1 MTAPI
6 LNDRDLAL
14 QAAKYRSKQTNLAI
28 TGTASAFLASKNSV
42 TILPQTIVLTATPS
56 GSVFSSNAMYTWS
69 YALSS
74 APNTWITLGTG
85 KTWTLNNTDTWVKN
99 ASVQYRC
106 IISENLLDSAYGYYT
121 VTYSSEGSESNFITI
136 SRTNVVVPC
145 SATGVPTSFNNTDIT
160 IAVSRGTTDLA
171 YSTNSTTPN
180 SFTVSIADDGNLTR
194 NLVGT
199 YTSTSTSFTMSGISA
214 LAFDGA
220 TITFTINV
228 YDSSA
233 TPVATTYTRKVVY
246 NKVSNGV
253 AGSSARAVDLT
264 IGTQAFAYLSDG
276 TTPSPANTVI
286 TATAQ
291 NTTGTVYYE
300 FFVAGVSK
308 QNTTTNTYT
317 YTPLAAYASMPEQII
332 VKLREGSN
340 NSTILASDIASI
352 IGIKPGVD
360 SIIGNLTNPSAT
372 VIADSSGGISSGT
385 VASGTFKIY
394 NGIVDK
400 TGDATVTYS
409 VYSYTTGLT
418 ISIASTG
425 IYSVTGLS
433 VDSGAAILRA
443 IYGGVT
449 IDLSFTIAKS
459 KAGVIGASARAVNLT
474 IGTQAFAYLSDGS
487 TPSPANTVITA
498 TAQNTTGTPYYEFFV
513 AGVSKQN
520 TTTNTYTYT
529 PLAAYAS
536 MPQQIT
542 VKIRE
547 GTNSSTILASDIMSI
562 IATKPGVDSIVG
574 NLSNPTS
581 TVIGDVYGNVSS
593 FANTSGTFYVY
604 DGITNKTGDAA
615 VTYSVLSYTG
625 LTISIASTG
634 VYTVSAMDKDVIIST
649 AILRAV
655 YKGVTIDLQYTM
667 DKSKPSADGSNIN
680 PLVNYDFAGATLL
693 SNVTF
698 PGTVAT
704 YETDTATLLTN
715 TVTDQNLRL
724 TNLDLVPNNS
734 YIISMRVK
742 WVSGAWEGLLFYA
755 NPSHGESGSH
765 FKLIPQP
772 ALDVWTTINIDMRSL
787 TAGGTEY
794 LTGGNITQLRF
805 DFINAVSA
813 SVAVDYIS
821 IGKYGIAEGKK
832 SITLSMYYWA
842 TSPPAYSG
850 AFTYNWNTGAVS
862 AYPTGWS
869 SAAGTAPGNGYTL
882 YQRNITLTDT
892 TLAAT
897 TNANW
902 SGSSVNTIGY
912 RNDGTI
918 GVQGDS
924 YRIAYI
930 VTTSGTAPSTP
941 GATTVV
947 PPATTAIP
955 SGWSA
960 TATANLTDGQYMYQ
974 SDGVLSSNTN
984 IITWGIPYLSNL
996 KVGSLSALSANLG
1009 VVNIATEGNLYSG
1022 KSTFGSAAAGF
1033 FLGND
1038 SGNAKFR
1045 IGTAVDPIT
1054 NESNELAFNSQTGVL
1069 TLRGGNVFNAAGAA
1083 LLSGTTVPGDINNS
1097 AIVIG
1102 GANLMRNSGNFSS
1115 ATGWASNGSTVTY
1128 SSLVPYGSYGTL
1140 QLVGTGGAVN
1150 NVVMRLKANTQYT
1163 VSAFVKGSAAL
1174 ATGYD
1179 NTLHIQSWRDED
1191 TGNLHQETSVAYDTA
1206 ITTSW
1211 KRIYQTFT
1219 TPSSANLTYCRF
1231 YFYPLAAGFTLNVG
1245 YVKLEEGNFPT
1256 DWVINV
1262 EDAAALVES
1271 ARSSA
1276 VSTAASDA
1284 TTKANAAQTAAVAA
1298 ATAAAAT
1305 DAQTR
1310 ATAAQTAAVAAAAS
1324 DASTKATA
1332 AQTAAISVANTA
1344 QAAAVTAQAAAV
1356 AAQKAADTA
1365 AAAANVLNY
1374 DPTCSD
1380 PAIWPAANIATISGG
1395 LSGTTAIVGST
1406 GEHIAE
1412 SKQFIVDRTRR
1423 YRVTAYIRKTA
1434 GATSGTVYLGLLNY
1448 DINGTQQYTW
1458 GGYTNAAWSVA
1469 SSLTTSFQTFTSD
1482 FAPNALREGT
1492 VKAAA
1497 HIILGYSSTGGG
1509 RVEFQNVRVTDITE
1523 AYAAQVAADTAAANA
1538 ATAQS
1543 TANSATA
1550 SAATAISNAATA
1562 QARANDAY
1570 DNAAAAA
1577 AAASTKLSK
1586 SANDTLSGKIGF
1598 NPDGAIVV
1606 GVINAN
1612 TGLPDNGIFI
1622 GPTGIVARKTVSGTP
1637 TNRFFLSS
1645 SGDATFAGAIEGATF
1660 STSSGRFS
1668 VDSNGYMSATE
1679 GSFNGY
1685 ITAQSFT
1692 TIGGKF
1698 TAQSNG
1704 TVIADLVDIRKRVVL
1719 EYGTV
1724 DPVEVISGIS
1734 SPSDAKVVTY
1744 YPAGTVFRGQ
1754 INQVVY
1760 TVNLP
1765 PDLTTY
1771 DSSGNQPY
1779 YVAAYFN
1786 GSIRSWTGSSGST
1799 YDFFLRAHAMPV
1811 RTYSNS
1817 GTYSNNGRVSMI
1829 FDYAMVL
1836 TSGTFT
1842 SFRLP
1847 TATWIIYRL

>member
-56 GSVFSSNAMYTWS
+56 GSVFSSNAVYTWS

-85 KTWTLNNTDTWVKN
+85 KTWTLNSSDSWITN

-121 VTYSSEGSESNFITI
+121 VTYSSEGAESNFITL
-136 SRTNVVVPC
+136 SRTNVLVTCDANGTPI
-145 SATGVPTSFNNTDIT
+145 SFNNTDIT
-160 IAVSRGTTDLA
+160 IAVSRGTTNLA

-214 LAFDGA
+214 LALDGA

-246 NKVSNGV
+246 NKVNNGV
-253 AGSSARAVDLT
+253 VGSSARAVD
-264 IGTQAFAYLSDG
+264 
-276 TTPSPANTVI
+276 
-286 TATAQ
+286 
-291 NTTGTVYYE
+291 
-300 FFVAGVSK
+300 
-308 QNTTTNTYT
+308 
-317 YTPLAAYASMPEQII
+317 
-332 VKLREGSN
+332 
-340 NSTILASDIASI
+340 
-352 IGIKPGVD
+352 
-360 SIIGNLTNPSAT
+360 
-372 VIADSSGGISSGT
+372 
-385 VASGTFKIY
+385 
-394 NGIVDK
+394 
-400 TGDATVTYS
+400 
-409 VYSYTTGLT
+409 
-418 ISIASTG
+418 
-425 IYSVTGLS
+425 
-433 VDSGAAILRA
+433 
-443 IYGGVT
+443 
-449 IDLSFTIAKS
+449 
-459 KAGVIGASARAVNLT
+459 LT

-498 TAQNTTGTPYYEFFV
+498 TPQNTSGTVYYEFFV

-547 GTNSSTILASDIMSI
+547 GTNSSTILATDIASI
-562 IATKPGVDSIVG
+562 IGIKPGVDSIVG

-615 VTYSVLSYTG
+615 VTYSVYSSTG

-634 VYTVSAMDKDVIIST
+634 VYTVSAMGTDVIIST

-667 DKSKPSADGSNIN
+667 DKSKPAADGSNIN

-715 TVTDQNLRL
+715 TVIDQNLRL

-742 WVSGAWEGLLFYA
+742 WVSGAWEGFVFYA
-755 NPSHGESGSH
+755 NPSHGESGNYY
-765 FKLIPQP
+765 KAIPQP
-772 ALDVWTTINIDMRSL
+772 ALDVWTTINVDMRSL

-842 TSPPAYSG
+842 VSAPAYSG
-850 AFTYNWNTGAVS
+850 AFTYNWNTAAIS
-862 AYPTGWS
+862 AYPSGWS
-869 SAAGTAPGNGYTL
+869 AAAGAAPGNGYTL

-930 VTTSGTAPSTP
+930 VTTSSTPPAQPGVTTAP
-941 GATTVV
+941 AV
-947 PPATTAIP
+947 PN
-955 SGWSA
+955 GWSA
-960 TATANLTDGQYMYQ
+960 TATATLTDGQYMYQ
-974 SDGVLSSNTN
+974 SDGIYSANTTN
-984 IITWGIPYLSNL
+984 ITWGIPYLSNL

-1009 VVNIATEGNLYSG
+1009 VVSIASSGALWSG
-1022 KSTFGSAAAGF
+1022 KSTFANATNAGF

-1045 IGTAVDPIT
+1045 IGNAD
-1054 NESNELAFNSQTGVL
+1054 NSSSLAFDSSTGVL
-1069 TLRGGNVFNAAGAA
+1069 TLKGGSVFNAAGAT
-1083 LLSGTTVPGDINNS
+1083 LLSATTVPDDINNS
-1097 AIVIG
+1097 
-1102 GANLMRNSGNFSS
+1102 
-1115 ATGWASNGSTVTY
+1115 
-1128 SSLVPYGSYGTL
+1128 
-1140 QLVGTGGAVN
+1140 
-1150 NVVMRLKANTQYT
+1150 
-1163 VSAFVKGSAAL
+1163 
-1174 ATGYD
+1174 
-1179 NTLHIQSWRDED
+1179 
-1191 TGNLHQETSVAYDTA
+1191 TA
-1206 ITTSW
+1206 I
-1211 KRIYQTFT
+1211 
-1219 TPSSANLTYCRF
+1219 A
-1231 YFYPLAAGFTLNVG
+1231 
-1245 YVKLEEGNFPT
+1245 
-1256 DWVINV
+1256 
-1262 EDAAALVES
+1262 
-1271 ARSSA
+1271 
-1276 VSTAASDA
+1276 TAASDA
-1284 TTKANAAQTAAVAA
+1284 TTKANAAVTSATTTAASDATTKANAAVTSATTTAASDATAKANAAA
-1298 ATAAAAT
+1298 ATAAADAT
-1305 DAQTR
+1305 AK
-1310 ATAAQTAAVAAAAS
+1310 ANAAQTAANTAMIARSNAVMESGPSLALDVQYWPGANIQTITDGKEGNTVARSVNSTFYNDGIYHPLDTARKFKIRFWARAASGTNGILYFTLRQFKDNLGTPCDTNGGRSPYNPSGVTPHTDWRLYESYWNSITTWQANVKYIQPDWLGSYNGGGSYPGNAGYWEIQGFKWYDITEAQAAADAADTAATAAANAATAAANAASAASTAQSTANTAVTNAANAATVAAAAQTAANNAAS
-1324 DASTKATA
+1324 DATNKSAAAQANAIAAAATDASTKATA
-1332 AQTAAISVANTA
+1332 AQTAAIAVANTA
-1344 QAAAVTAQAAAV
+1344 QTAAVTAQAAAV

-1365 AAAANVLNY
+1365 AAASNVLNY

-1380 PAIWPAANIATISGG
+1380 PVIWPAAYIATISGG

-1406 GEHIAE
+1406 GEHLAE

-1448 DINGTQQYTW
+1448 DINGNSQYTW
-1458 GGYTNAAWSVA
+1458 GAYTNAAWSVA

-1482 FAPNALREGT
+1482 FAPNSLYSGT

-1497 HIILGYSSTGGG
+1497 HIILGYPSTGGG

-1562 QARANDAY
+1562 QAKADSAY
-1570 DNAAAAA
+1570 DAATAANANAN
-1577 AAASTKLSK
+1577 TKLSK
-1586 SANDTLSGKIGF
+1586 SANDTLSAKVSFGT
-1598 NPDGAIVV
+1598 DGAIVV
-1606 GVINAN
+1606 GAINAA
-1612 TGLPDNGIFI
+1612 TGVPDTGIFI
-1622 GPTGIVARKTVSGTP
+1622 GPNGIVGRKTGTTRFSITSAGDAYFGGELQSATGTFSGALSAATGTFSGT
-1637 TNRFFLSS
+1637 LSAA
-1645 SGDATFAGAIEGATF
+1645 SGSFSGNLTAANIITTGNIQDNAVTSPVGALFSGSIFYSTGASIANASITTTGKPILVSMSALISPGFYYTGGNNGGTFASQVNIQIYRNQNGTN
-1660 STSSGRFS
+1660 TSIL
-1668 VDSNGYMSATE
+1668 N
-1679 GSFNGY
+1679 
-1685 ITAQSFT
+1685 ITIP
-1692 TIGGKF
+1692 IGGIQVWEF
-1698 TAQSNG
+1698 IDPTPIYGPFSYTFVDTPSAGTA
-1704 TVIADLVDIRKRVVL
+1704 
-1719 EYGTV
+1719 
-1724 DPVEVISGIS
+1724 
-1734 SPSDAKVVTY
+1734 TY
-1744 YPAGTVFRGQ
+1744 YLYAASNANAT
-1754 INQVVY
+1754 
-1760 TVNLP
+1760 
-1765 PDLTTY
+1765 
-1771 DSSGNQPY
+1771 S
-1779 YVAAYFN
+1779 VAQQRSA
-1786 GSIRSWTGSSGST
+1786 SIIE
-1799 YDFFLRAHAMPV
+1799 LKK
-1811 RTYSNS
+1811 
-1817 GTYSNNGRVSMI
+1817 
-1829 FDYAMVL
+1829 
-1836 TSGTFT
+1836 
-1842 SFRLP
+1842 
-1847 TATWIIYRL
+1847 

>member
-1 MTAPI
+1 
-6 LNDRDLAL
+6 
-14 QAAKYRSKQTNLAI
+14 
-28 TGTASAFLASKNSV
+28 
-42 TILPQTIVLTATPS
+42 
-56 GSVFSSNAMYTWS
+56 
-69 YALSS
+69 
-74 APNTWITLGTG
+74 
-85 KTWTLNNTDTWVKN
+85 
-99 ASVQYRC
+99 
-106 IISENLLDSAYGYYT
+106 
-121 VTYSSEGSESNFITI
+121 
-136 SRTNVVVPC
+136 
-145 SATGVPTSFNNTDIT
+145 
-160 IAVSRGTTDLA
+160 
-171 YSTNSTTPN
+171 
-180 SFTVSIADDGNLTR
+180 
-194 NLVGT
+194 
-199 YTSTSTSFTMSGISA
+199 
-214 LAFDGA
+214 
-220 TITFTINV
+220 
-228 YDSSA
+228 
-233 TPVATTYTRKVVY
+233 
-246 NKVSNGV
+246 
-253 AGSSARAVDLT
+253 
-264 IGTQAFAYLSDG
+264 
-276 TTPSPANTVI
+276 
-286 TATAQ
+286 
-291 NTTGTVYYE
+291 
-300 FFVAGVSK
+300 
-308 QNTTTNTYT
+308 
-317 YTPLAAYASMPEQII
+317 MPEQVM
-332 VKLREGSN
+332 VKLREGAAN
-340 NSTILASDIASI
+340 NTVVDTDTASI
-352 IGIKPGVD
+352 IGVKPAA
-360 SIIGNLTNPSAT
+360 NPITGLLSNESTT
-372 VIADSSGGISSGT
+372 VIANSAGT
-385 VASGTFKIY
+385 VSSFANTGGTFY
-394 NGIVDK
+394 VYEGVTNK
-400 TGDATVTYS
+400 TGDAAVTYS
-409 VYSYTTGLT
+409 VVDTPIGVT

-425 IYSVTGLS
+425 VYTISAMSADTGT
-433 VDSGAAILRA
+433 ATLRA
-443 IYGGVT
+443 VFGGVT
-449 IDLSFTIAKS
+449 IDKIYSITKN
-459 KAGVIGASARAVNLT
+459 KAGVDARAVDLT

-498 TAQNTTGTPYYEFFV
+498 TAQNTSGTVYYEFFV

-1038 SGNAKFR
+1038 LGNAKFR

-1069 TLRGGNVFNAAGAA
+1069 TLKGGSILNAAGAA
-1083 LLSGTTVPGDINNS
+1083 LLSATTVASDINNS

-1115 ATGWASNGSTVTY
+1115 TSGWASNGSTVTY
-1128 SSLVPYGSYGTL
+1128 SSTVLYGSYGTL
-1140 QLVGTGGAVN
+1140 QLVGANGAVN
-1150 NVVMRLKANTQYT
+1150 NIVMRLKANTQYT

-1174 ATGYD
+1174 AGAYD

-1191 TGNLHQETSVAYDTA
+1191 TGNVHQETAGVNDTA

-1219 TPSSANLTYCRF
+1219 TPSSASLTYCRF
-1231 YFYPLAAGFTLNVG
+1231 YFYPLAAGITLNVG
-1245 YVKLEEGNFPT
+1245 YVKLEEGNVPT
-1256 DWVINV
+1256 DWIINV

-1724 DPVEVISGIS
+1724 DPVEVISGIT